1 MDKDKH
7 DIITFKVITFKD
19 IFSEKELKMIEN
31 DMMVQSYKEDAL
43 NKNKKFI
50 KFTIPI
56 GEDIK
61 NKLNMYNIKIDA
73 ELPMM
78 WIKGDIHKHVD
89 KAANSD
95 SEFDYTNLIY
105 ITDDNNGE
113 LIIDG
118 NSFPIKKGYGY
129 RFHQGLE
136 HETVG
141 TDPNKM
147 RLMIGPISE
156 KGFMVGAGP
165 TILYM
170 LLDPPD
176 YTKPYYIPYDT
187 KFIAMAQIPSEF
199 IPAPPVVLKGWYV
212 FHIDDSNAL
221 YKVGDIVLPN
231 TPYNMDYS
239 YWVYPIW
246 EAPQPPPTEPIYL
259 MPRPAYSNNSL
270 IYYKQYSLAP
280 GGTGGVK
287 NVRVK
292 SRRT

>member
-1 MDKDKH
+1 MDKDN
-7 DIITFKVITFKD
+7 IITFKD
-19 IFSEKELKMIEN
+19 IFTEKELNMIEN
-31 DMMVQSYKEDAL
+31 DMMVQSYKDDAL
-43 NKNKKFI
+43 NNNKKFI

-56 GEDIK
+56 GQDIK
-61 NKLNMYNIKIDA
+61 NKLKIYNIKIDDTSD
-73 ELPMM
+73 LPMM
-78 WIKGDIHKHVD
+78 WIKGDIHKHID
-89 KAANSD
+89 KAKFD
-95 SEFDYTNLIY
+95 FDYTNLIY

-113 LIIDG
+113 FIIDG
-118 NSFPIKKGYGY
+118 ISFPIKRGFGY

-156 KGFMVGAGP
+156 KGFTVGAGP

-170 LLDPPD
+170 LVDSPD
-176 YTKPYYIPYDT
+176 YSIPYYIPGGT
-187 KFIAMAQIPSEF
+187 KFINETQVPSDY
-199 IPAPPVVLKGWYV
+199 IPAPPIVLQGWYV
-212 FHIDDSNAL
+212 FYVDDINAL
-221 YKVGDIVLPN
+221 YKVGDVVPPD

-246 EAPQPPPTEPIYL
+246 ETPQPTPAPSQPVII
-259 MPRPAYSNNSL
+259 MPRPAYSDNSL
-270 IYYKQYSLAP
+270 VFYKPHSLAP
-280 GGTGGVK
+280 GGTAGVK